1 MKTIL
6 TVEDPLEGQAVTIII
21 TLPVNQ
27 HARDARP
34 ALVSVRVADQMPVIK
49 TGLFGNIAGLIDEA
63 WTAFGVQAEVA
74 KAAQKGKKEAAKTVE
89 TAVAP
94 ELITE
99 ASTETE
105 ADAPVPAPTPE
116 AKPEAKPKPVA
127 PKPAGNLS
135 LF

>member
-6 TVEDPLEGQAVTIII
+6 TVEDPLDGQAVTIII
-21 TLPVNQ
+21 TLPVSQ
-27 HARDARP
+27 HARDVRQ
-34 ALVSVRVADQMPVIK
+34 ALVSVGVANQMPIIK
-49 TGLFGNIAGLIDEA
+49 TGSFGNIAGLIDEA

-74 KAAQKGKKEAAKTVE
+74 KAAQKAKKEAAKTVE

-94 ELITE
+94 ELIAE
-99 ASTETE
+99 ATTETE
-105 ADAPVPAPTPE
+105 VDAPVPAPTPE
-116 AKPEAKPKPVA
+116 AKPKPTA